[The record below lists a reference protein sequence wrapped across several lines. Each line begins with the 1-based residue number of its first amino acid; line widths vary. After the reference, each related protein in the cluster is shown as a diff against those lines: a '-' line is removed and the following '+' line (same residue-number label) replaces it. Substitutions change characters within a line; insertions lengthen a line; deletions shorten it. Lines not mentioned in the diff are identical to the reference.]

1 MLKRAGN
8 LYTSI
13 RNQGQ
18 SWSMWDTCL
27 CGGVM
32 AAGKTPFIGCQSLP
46 VTRNRTYRAR
56 TAILLLM
63 KTFSARKRFL
73 KDTVLLILA
82 LLTLRRSLKLF
93 GAAAEPSHRGGSPS
107 MQANIFVRNEQ
118 RFTIPTNDSDHVS
131 TKFLCVKSSM
141 IIPKLVVPGS
151 CFSALR

>member
-46 VTRNRTYRAR
+46 AARESIYRAQ
-56 TAILLLM
+56 TAILPLM
-63 KTFSARKRFL
+63 EAATARKWFL
-73 KDTVLLILA
+73 KDTVLLISA
-82 LLTLRRSLKLF
+82 PLTLRLSLKLVS
-93 GAAAEPSHRGGSPS
+93 AAAEPSHRGGSLS
-107 MQANIFVRNEQ
+107 MQASTSVRNEQ
-118 RFTIPTNDSDHVS
+118 RFTAPKNDSDHVS
-131 TKFLCVKSSM
+131 TKFLYLKSNM
-141 IIPKLVVPGS
+141 VIPELAVPGLY
-151 CFSALR
+151 FSSLR